1 MIATLEFNL
10 PEETDQLKLALRGL
24 DYFAALWDIKQE
36 IRNHNKYDKPAK
48 EVLDKIE
55 ELLYDVYLDDIS

>member
-1 MIATLEFNL
+1 MIAKLKFKL
-10 PEETDQLKLALRGL
+10 PEETDELKLALRGL
-24 DYFAALWDIKQE
+24 DYYSALWDIKQE

-55 ELLYDVYLDDIS
+55 DILYDVQIDDIS